1 MRNFERPFAPRGWLR
16 SACNFRNMYFRMSP
30 TFHFDPEQ
38 QFLVLRTYR
47 RPSLDV
53 WLDVS
58 KYVLFKWC
66 CHSAST
72 YVHMIP
78 RVRLR
83 ESMYSEFHIAKKSW
97 KKDSQIYRKSF
108 KNRPLGPPW
117 DACGATW
124 APLGKHFGHLFPK
137 DWILETWRR
146 VLGVQKGQV
155 GSNLE
160 AQDAPKQNPKCEKSM
175 LKNNTFLAS
184 IFLISQT

>member
-1 MRNFERPFAPRGWLR
+1 M
-16 SACNFRNMYFRMSP
+16 
-30 TFHFDPEQ
+30 
-38 QFLVLRTYR
+38 LRTYR
-47 RPSLDV
+47 WPSLDV

-66 CHSAST
+66 RHSAST

-83 ESMYSEFHIAKKSW
+83 EPMYSEFHIAKKSW
-97 KKDSQIYRKSF
+97 KKDSQIYRKSL

-137 DWILETWRR
+137 DWILETWRK
-146 VLGVQKGQV
+146 VLGVQKGQL

-160 AQDAPKQNPKCEKSM
+160 AQDPPKRNPKREKLM
-175 LKNNTFLAS
+175 LRNNIFLTS
-184 IFLISQT
+184 IFSGFGIDFGRSWASKLEPSWVFLPKKMIRGALLSHIKLDVF